1 MFLSNLRF
9 VHLSGSVSQLLA
21 FNLLST
27 ILAQDLPVRL
37 ALPVSRR
44 QPVWINPLGLLL
56 NLPILVFLGTG
67 FQGLAVLLG
76 VGVLLWVLVV
86 LLQSVRL
93 QSSHRGV
100 LISILLHNE
109 ASIFNIINDIQASI
123 IFLDEIKICL

>member
-1 MFLSNLRF
+1 MVLSNLRL
-9 VHLSGSVSQLLA
+9 VHLSGSVPQLLA
-21 FNLLST
+21 LHLLST
-27 ILAQDLPVRL
+27 ILAKDLPVGL
-37 ALPVSRR
+37 SLPVGRR
-44 QPVWINPLGLLL
+44 QPVWIYPHGLLL
-56 NLPILVFLGTG
+56 NLPVLVFLGTG

-123 IFLDEIKICL
+123 IFLVKIEICL